1 MEIGKSKLLCT
12 IAPARLKAFVRL
24 LKMIVK
30 IHGPQPLHFQDGCL
44 TQTIGGNN
52 FVVELDAKNF
62 FSNPK
67 GFTVSIIATN
77 HHLQQ
82 LSFITS
88 SDAKIYDREDELFF
102 CGSHTA
108 GTLLKSS
115 HAAPLVET
123 PFLQGAQKL
132 GEDVRVEDPS
142 GLLKFVGK
150 AQLVNLLCFRGQ
162 LERIVPRGKQAYTL
176 CAASLETLSG
186 QQSDAVFVS
195 SHFLSLAGKLEMT
208 LSLWR
213 NEEGVWL
220 KTSSRSNMVNALTT
234 YELLHEGTIN

>member
-1 MEIGKSKLLCT
+1 MEIGNCKLLCT

-24 LKMIVK
+24 LRMVIK
-30 IHGPQPLHFQDGCL
+30 IHGPQPLNFQDGCL
-44 TQTIGGNN
+44 TQAIGGSN
-52 FVVELDAKNF
+52 FVVELDARNF
-62 FSNPK
+62 FSTPK
-67 GFTVSIIATN
+67 GFTASIIATE

-88 SDAKIYDREDELFF
+88 SDAKIYDKEDELLF

-115 HAAPLVET
+115 HAVPLVET
-123 PFLQGAQKL
+123 PFLQDAQKF
-132 GEDVRVEDPS
+132 GEDVQIADPG

-150 AQLVNLLCFRGQ
+150 AQLVNMLCFRGQ
-162 LERIVPRGKQAYTL
+162 LEQIIPRGKQPYTL

-186 QQSDAVFVS
+186 QQPDAMFAS
-195 SHFLSLAGKLEMT
+195 SRFLSLAGKLELT

-234 YELLHEGTIN
+234 YELLHEGTVN

>member
-1 MEIGKSKLLCT
+1 M
-12 IAPARLKAFVRL
+12 
-24 LKMIVK
+24 
-30 IHGPQPLHFQDGCL
+30 
-44 TQTIGGNN
+44 
-52 FVVELDAKNF
+52 
-62 FSNPK
+62 
-67 GFTVSIIATN
+67 
-77 HHLQQ
+77 
-82 LSFITS
+82 
-88 SDAKIYDREDELFF
+88 
-102 CGSHTA
+102 
-108 GTLLKSS
+108 
-115 HAAPLVET
+115 
-123 PFLQGAQKL
+123 
-132 GEDVRVEDPS
+132 RVEDPS

-195 SHFLSLAGKLEMT
+195 SHFLSLAGKLELT